1 MPIILAANRN
11 NRKSSP
17 IAALASQGYE
27 SRLLPHMNRLLRVL
41 FVASLAL
48 SWVFG
53 AVVPTRSQVGAGT
66 GVRYFHATG
75 HNVQGEF
82 LAFFDRYGGEEI
94 FGLPRTEEFI
104 QDGLKVQYFQR
115 VRMEHHPYNPAPYRV
130 QLTLLG
136 DLLGYRAPPIPA
148 SSIPPPS
155 HPQRRYY
162 PQTGHTLSYTFLE
175 YFDRHGGLDVFG
187 YPITELILENGIVV
201 QYFQRGKMEWHPE
214 NPIPYQVTLGNL
226 GDEYIRRTN
235 LPASYLAPVAPLSA
249 PAEPQGQAEPRPT
262 EIVPPSPIPPEK
274 GLPTPPSEIPQ
285 IIPTIPPTPVL
296 PVAFA
301 VSTWVKYPMPGQGG
315 PQTVY
320 VRVMD
325 SWGNG
330 VANASVEATVHF
342 RGGDQVFSAGST
354 DASGYCS
361 FTFSIGDQ
369 PLGYTVLID
378 VRVTYGGRTVTAQT
392 SFIPWR

>member
-1 MPIILAANRN
+1 
-11 NRKSSP
+11 
-17 IAALASQGYE
+17 
-27 SRLLPHMNRLLRVL
+27 MNRLLKVL
-41 FVASLAL
+41 FMVSLSL
-48 SWVFG
+48 GLVLWVITP
-53 AVVPTRSQVGAGT
+53 ARSQVSVGA
-66 GVRYFHATG
+66 RYFPATG
-75 HNVQGEF
+75 HNIQGEF
-82 LAFFDRYGGEEI
+82 LTFFDKYGGEAI

-115 VRMEHHPYNPAPYRV
+115 ARMEYHPYNPAPYRV

-136 DLLGYRAPPIPA
+136 DLLGYRLPPIPP
-148 SSIPPPS
+148 SSIPPPN

-187 YPITELILENGIVV
+187 YPITELIVENGIVV

-214 NPIPYQVTLGNL
+214 NPIPHQVTLGDL

-235 LPASYLAPVAPLSA
+235 LPASYLAPVAPLPA
-249 PAEPQGQAEPRPT
+249 PQDWQRPI
-262 EIVPPSPIPPEK
+262 E
-274 GLPTPPSEIPQ
+274 PTPSEVLSPTAVPSDKGQ
-285 IIPTIPPTPVL
+285 LDSFGFATSTPVL
-296 PVAFA
+296 SVQFA
-301 VSTWVKYPMPGQGG
+301 VSAWVKYALTGQGG
-315 PQTVY
+315 LQTVY
-320 VRVMD
+320 VRTTD
-325 SWGNG
+325 NWGNG
-330 VANASVEATVHF
+330 VANANVEVIIHF
-342 RGGDQVFSAGST
+342 RGGDQVFNAGNT

-361 FTFSIGDQ
+361 FTFNIGDQ

>member
-1 MPIILAANRN
+1 MD
-11 NRKSSP
+11 K
-17 IAALASQGYE
+17 
-27 SRLLPHMNRLLRVL
+27 LLRALCSV
-41 FVASLAL
+41 FLAL
-48 SWVFG
+48 GLVFWS
-53 AVVPTRSQVGAGT
+53 VIPIQSQVSVVG
-66 GVRYFHATG
+66 GVRYFPATG

-82 LAFFDRYGGEEI
+82 LAFFDRYGGEAI

-115 VRMEHHPYNPAPYRV
+115 ARMEYHPYNPEPYRV

-136 DLLGYRAPPIPA
+136 DLLGYRLPPIPA
-148 SSIPPPS
+148 SSIPPPN

-187 YPITELILENGIVV
+187 YPITELMIEGGIVV

-226 GDEYIRRTN
+226 GEEYIRRIN
-235 LPASYLAPVAPLSA
+235 LSASYLAPVAPLSS
-249 PAEPQGQAEPRPT
+249 PVGPQIQTEPTPSEVIPPPSVPSDKGEP
-262 EIVPPSPIPPEK
+262 VPPMVP
-274 GLPTPPSEIPQ
+274 PTP
-285 IIPTIPPTPVL
+285 IPPTPALSVE
-296 PVAFA
+296 FA
-301 VSTWVKYPMPGQGG
+301 VSAWVKYPLPGQGG
-315 PQTVY
+315 LQTVY
-320 VRVMD
+320 VRTMD
-325 SWGNG
+325 RWGNG
-330 VANASVEATVHF
+330 VAGANVEAVVHF
-342 RGGDQVFSAGST
+342 RGGDQVFSAGNT

-361 FTFSIGDQ
+361 FVFSIGNQ